1 MAEQTKKTIK
11 STKKGTERSK
21 RKTVSSSVREK
32 RKRTGIITVS
42 AAVIILCGVLLI
54 NSYRLSNQLDEYAG
68 VEASLQEQIKEQMQ
82 ESEDLDK
89 ESEYVKTEDYIEQ
102 IARERLGLVKKNEIR
117 FEKETS

>member
-1 MAEQTKKTIK
+1 MADQTKKTIK
-11 STKKGTERSK
+11 STKKGADRSK
-21 RKTVSSSVREK
+21 RKTAVSSLHEK

-42 AAVIILCGVLLI
+42 AAVIILCGVLLL

-68 VEASLQEQIKEQMQ
+68 VEASLHEQIKEQQQ

-89 ESEYVKTEDYIEQ
+89 ESEYVKTEEYIEQ

>member
-11 STKKGTERSK
+11 STKKGTDRSK

-32 RKRTGIITVS
+32 RKRTGIVTVS